1 MGVEVAES
9 SNKLIILLSKSLLIW
24 KIWSPTMFKS
34 TLFIRLII
42 LRNLLQLQILIFM
55 LSDLNNNRIQLLR
68 EGIPELVEVEK
79 DQLTDRELGRR
90 QSVQLDI
97 ENLLKK

>member
-1 MGVEVAES
+1 
-9 SNKLIILLSKSLLIW
+9 
-24 KIWSPTMFKS
+24 MFKS

>member
-1 MGVEVAES
+1 
-9 SNKLIILLSKSLLIW
+9 
-24 KIWSPTMFKS
+24 MFKS

-68 EGIPELVEVEK
+68 EGIPELLEVEK